1 VSALTNSRRGTG
13 FVAQF
18 AVVAIAG
25 LALALIDAL
34 GSGEIDGV
42 VTNLIHVSVPFVAA
56 VFVLGLV
63 RSGVLS
69 LGAIRSLA
77 YVLFFS
83 VAGLTATG
91 VMSVMTGLAVSSPNV
106 FLYGY
111 SFYSAS
117 LAYVVLTAGR
127 TVSMSRVFDIANPLL
142 LATGPLAISVTSM
155 RHWSLRGRLNHF
167 FPFLVVGIFLFL
179 VVGLGLGPA
188 LDIRDQL
195 NLASGLAFGYVFELF
210 IYANFAGLSLIVYA
224 VAGILGMRVPLN
236 FAQPFSAANMLDFWK
251 GWHLSLSSL
260 LKELFYKPF
269 RARFGTYTAVMVT
282 YLASAS
288 WHGVSANFLIWG
300 LFHGVIFIASIALLK
315 RKHVLWAFVLYP
327 PAVVIARMIFGTP
340 SFDNLV
346 TIVNHV
352 PTGAEIRELALTV
365 LDWPLETMI
374 ALVLATV
381 LVVVEFAY
389 REKPLFVGRNYKF
402 LRVKVT
408 QTILMICIIV
418 FTSGRIG
425 DVIAAYG
432 QR

>member
-18 AVVAIAG
+18 AVVAVAG

-69 LGAIRSLA
+69 LGAIRALA
-77 YVLFFS
+77 YLLFFS

-127 TVSMSRVFDIANPLL
+127 TVSMSRAFDIANPLL

-224 VAGILGMRVPLN
+224 VSGILGMRVPLN

-346 TIVNHV
+346 TIANHV

>member
-1 VSALTNSRRGTG
+1 
-13 FVAQF
+13 
-18 AVVAIAG
+18 
-25 LALALIDAL
+25 
-34 GSGEIDGV
+34 
-42 VTNLIHVSVPFVAA
+42 
-56 VFVLGLV
+56 
-63 RSGVLS
+63 
-69 LGAIRSLA
+69 
-77 YVLFFS
+77 
-83 VAGLTATG
+83 LTATG
-91 VMSVMTGLAVSSPNV
+91 VMSVMNGLAVSSPNV

-127 TVSMSRVFDIANPLL
+127 TVSLSRVFDVANPLL
-142 LATGPLAISVTSM
+142 LATGPLAISVSSM
-155 RHWSLRGRLNHF
+155 RHWSVRGRLNHF
-167 FPFLVVGIFLFL
+167 FPFLVVGIFLFI

-188 LDIRDQL
+188 LDLRDQL

-236 FAQPFSAANMLDFWK
+236 FAQPFSASNMLDFWK

-260 LKELFYKPF
+260 LKELFYKPV
-269 RARFGTYTAVMVT
+269 RARFGTYAAVMVT

-288 WHGVSANFLIWG
+288 WHGVSANFFIWG
-300 LFHGVIFIASIALLK
+300 LFHGAVFVASIALLK
-315 RKHVLWAFVLYP
+315 RKHILWAFVLYP
-327 PAVVIARMIFGTP
+327 PAVVVARMVFGTP

-352 PTGAEIRELALTV
+352 PAEAELRALLQTM
-365 LDWPLETMI
+365 LEWPLETVI
-374 ALVLATV
+374 ALVLATA
-381 LVVVEFAY
+381 LVILEFAF
-389 REKPLFVGRNYKF
+389 REKPLFAGRNYKF
-402 LRVKVT
+402 LRVKFA
-408 QTILMICIIV
+408 QTILMVGIIV

>member
-1 VSALTNSRRGTG
+1 MSALPFSHRRTG
-13 FVAQF
+13 FLSQF
-18 AVVAIAG
+18 VTVVVAG
-25 LALALIDAL
+25 LALAVLDAL
-34 GSGEIDGV
+34 GSGRIDGV
-42 VTNLIHVSVPFVAA
+42 VTNLIHVAVPFVAA
-56 VFVLGLV
+56 VFVLGLI
-63 RSGVLS
+63 RSGALS
-69 LGAIRSLA
+69 LGAIRALA
-77 YVLFFS
+77 YALFFS

-91 VMSVMTGLAVSSPNV
+91 VMSVMNGLAVSSPNV

-127 TVSMSRVFDIANPLL
+127 EAALSRAFDIANPLL
-142 LATGPLAISVTSM
+142 LATGPLAISVSSL
-155 RHWSLRGRLNHF
+155 RHWSVRGRLNHF
-167 FPFLVVGIFLFL
+167 FPFLVVGIFLFI

-195 NLASGLAFGYVFELF
+195 NLVSGLAFGYVFELF

-260 LKELFYKPF
+260 LKELFYKPV
-269 RARFGTYTAVMVT
+269 RTRFGTYTAVMVT

-300 LFHGVIFIASIALLK
+300 LFHGVIFVVSIALLK
-315 RKHVLWAFVLYP
+315 RTQLMWAFVLYP

-352 PTGAEIRELALTV
+352 PTAIEIRTLALTV

-381 LVVVEFAY
+381 LVIVEFAF
-389 REKPLFVGRNYKF
+389 RDKPLFVGRNYKF
-402 LRVKVT
+402 LRVKLT
-408 QTILMICIIV
+408 QIVLMVGIIL

>member
-1 VSALTNSRRGTG
+1 MSALPTPRHRTVFFSQ
-13 FVAQF
+13 FVT
-18 AVVAIAG
+18 VVVAG
-25 LALALIDAL
+25 LALAALDAL
-34 GSGEIDGV
+34 DSGRIDGV
-42 VTNLIHVSVPFVAA
+42 VTNLIHVAVPFVAA
-56 VFVLGLV
+56 VVVLGLV

-69 LGAIRSLA
+69 LGAIRALA
-77 YVLFFS
+77 YALFFS
-83 VAGLTATG
+83 VAALTATG
-91 VMSVMTGLAVSSPNV
+91 VMSVMNGLAVSSPNV

-127 TVSMSRVFDIANPLL
+127 EASLSRAFDIANPLMM
-142 LATGPLAISVTSM
+142 ATGPLAISVSSM
-155 RHWSLRGRLNHF
+155 RHWSVRGRLNHF
-167 FPFLVVGIFLFL
+167 FPFLVVGIFLFI

-236 FAQPFSAANMLDFWK
+236 FAQPFSASNMLDFWK

-260 LKELFYKPF
+260 LKELFYKPV

-288 WHGVSANFLIWG
+288 WHGVSANFLLWG
-300 LFHGVIFIASIALLK
+300 LFHGLIFVASIALLK
-315 RKHVLWAFVLYP
+315 RKHMLWAFVLYP

-346 TIVNHV
+346 SIVNHV
-352 PTGAEIRELALTV
+352 PTGTEIRELALTI

-381 LVVVEFAY
+381 LVIIEFTF
-389 REKPLFVGRNYKF
+389 REKPLLVGRNYKF
-402 LRVKVT
+402 LRVKFA
-408 QTILMICIIV
+408 QTILMISIIV

>member
-1 VSALTNSRRGTG
+1 VSALLTSRHRTVFFSQ
-13 FVAQF
+13 FVT
-18 AVVAIAG
+18 VVSAG
-25 LALALIDAL
+25 LALAVLDAV
-34 GSGEIDGV
+34 GSGHVDGV
-42 VTNLIHVSVPFVAA
+42 VTNLVHVAVPFVGS
-56 VFVLGLV
+56 VVVLGLV

-69 LGAIRSLA
+69 VGAIRALA
-77 YVLFFS
+77 YALFFS
-83 VAGLTATG
+83 VAALTATG
-91 VMSVMTGLAVSSPNV
+91 VMSVMNGLAVSSPNV

-127 TVSMSRVFDIANPLL
+127 EVSLSRAFDIANPLL
-142 LATGPLAISVTSM
+142 MATGPLAISVSSM
-155 RHWSLRGRLNHF
+155 RHWSVRGRLNQF
-167 FPFLVVGIFLFL
+167 FPFLVVGIFLFI

-260 LKELFYKPF
+260 LKELFYKPV

-300 LFHGVIFIASIALLK
+300 LFHGIIFVASIALLK

-346 TIVNHV
+346 SIVNHV
-352 PTGAEIRELALTV
+352 PTGTEIRELALTM
-365 LDWPLETMI
+365 LDWPLETII

-381 LVVVEFAY
+381 LVIVEFAF
-389 REKPLFVGRNYKF
+389 RDKPLFVGRNYKF
-402 LRVKVT
+402 LRVKFA
-408 QTILMICIIV
+408 QTILMISIIV

>member
-1 VSALTNSRRGTG
+1 M
-13 FVAQF
+13 
-18 AVVAIAG
+18 
-25 LALALIDAL
+25 
-34 GSGEIDGV
+34 DGV
-42 VTNLIHVSVPFVAA
+42 VTNLIHVAVPLVVA

-63 RSGVLS
+63 RSGALS
-69 LGAIRSLA
+69 LGAIRALA

-91 VMSVMTGLAVSSPNV
+91 VMSVMNGLAVSSPNV

-127 TVSMSRVFDIANPLL
+127 TAPLSRAFDIANPLL
-142 LATGPLAISVTSM
+142 LATGPLAISVSSM
-155 RHWSLRGRLNHF
+155 RHWSVRGRLNHF
-167 FPFLVVGIFLFL
+167 VPFLVVGIFLFV

-188 LDIRDQL
+188 LGLRDQL
-195 NLASGLAFGYVFELF
+195 NLASGIAFGYVFELF

-260 LKELFYKPF
+260 LKELFYKPV
-269 RARFGTYTAVMVT
+269 RTRYGTYAAVMVT

-300 LFHGVIFIASIALLK
+300 LFHGGIFVASIALLK

-327 PAVVIARMIFGTP
+327 PSVVIARMIFGTP

-346 TIVNHV
+346 TIVNHM
-352 PTGAEIRELALTV
+352 PTGSEIRQLGLTV

-374 ALVLATV
+374 AVVLATV
-381 LVVVEFAY
+381 LIVLEFAF
-389 REKPLFVGRNYKF
+389 RDKPLFVGRNYKF
-402 LRVKVT
+402 LRVKLT
-408 QTILMICIIV
+408 QTILMVSIIV

-425 DVIAAYG
+425 DLIAAYG